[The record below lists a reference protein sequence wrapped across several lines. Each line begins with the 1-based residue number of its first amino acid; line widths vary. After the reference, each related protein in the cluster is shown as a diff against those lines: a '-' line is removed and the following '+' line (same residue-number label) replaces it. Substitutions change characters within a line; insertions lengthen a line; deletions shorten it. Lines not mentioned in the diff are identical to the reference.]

1 MAIGITQPPESIHC
15 RSETELAVS
24 KALKRRFN
32 WWACSKPVTARR
44 EFGAV
49 DYDRAYR
56 PDLTEG
62 RLDMPALT
70 LEQASIIVDKAL
82 EKGRELK
89 LQPLTVVVLDA
100 GGQMKAMKR
109 EDRSSLLRPEIA
121 GGKAWGVLG
130 MGFGGR
136 EFARR
141 AGANPVF
148 LQALM
153 AASGGRIV
161 PVPGGVLIRDGAG
174 EIPGEIIGSVGIS
187 GDTSDKDEICA

>member
-1 MAIGITQPPESIHC
+1 MT
-15 RSETELAVS
+15 
-24 KALKRRFN
+24 
-32 WWACSKPVTARR
+32 
-44 EFGAV
+44 
-49 DYDRAYR
+49 
-56 PDLTEG
+56 
-62 RLDMPALT
+62 ALT
-70 LEQASIIVDKAL
+70 LDQASTIVDKAL

-100 GGQMKAMKR
+100 GGQLKALKR
-109 EDRSSLLRPEIA
+109 EDQSSLLRPEIA

-141 AGANPVF
+141 AAANPVF

-174 EIPGEIIGSVGIS
+174 EIIGSVGIS
-187 GDTSDKDEICA
+187 GDTSDKDEACAVHGIRSAGLTPDTGDPG